1 MNLFDELKHR
11 NVFKVAV
18 AYAVTGWLLAQ
29 IADLVVDAFNLPDR
43 FLQMIIILLVLGF
56 PLALFFAW
64 VFELTPE
71 GVKKARDLPAD
82 MPKDPRSGRILNRV
96 TIVTLLVAVALLGWD
111 KLHGPTGEVDAAVTD
126 KSIAVLPFADF
137 SPGGDQAWFA
147 DGLTE
152 EILNALARTPDLDIA
167 SRTSSFA
174 YRGTTDDIPAIA
186 AQLGVAHILEG
197 SVRRAGDRLR
207 VTAQLIRAADDKHL
221 WSENFD
227 GSSEDSIEIQE
238 RIAFEIASALQT
250 AMDPEELSRMV
261 SAGTRSVEAW
271 ETYLKGLAAFQYG
284 FDSGSRE
291 KVFEAIEL
299 FEQAVEVDP
308 GFTDAYLRLADLW
321 QSQIDPTTTVYA
333 DTDIPLAERRAHYL
347 RAIDGAAKTARTEMM
362 RLEAELRVAG
372 FELRIR
378 DQIAL
383 AKQMTEL
390 EPGQATGWGYLAFL
404 YVMTGE
410 YDQARSAILTAW
422 PLAGVRD
429 EYGKSFL
436 VEFMQRAS
444 VDDVM
449 PLVDALLQEP
459 KLAPGDLYQAHRALL
474 AAGEIE
480 QAAGVAARFLR
491 MAGDSSG
498 QTLVRIRQ
506 ACAEGRVSDADRIY
520 EEAGPGTATRWL
532 YLKTLGRD
540 EEARTFLQPLDT
552 PETLSVLAGYL
563 GYVSFEVRDFPVMWQ
578 ALTAQ
583 DIHRPPARP
592 LRYRCQR

>member
-111 KLHGPTGEVDAAVTD
+111 KLHGPTGEIDTAVTD

-250 AMDPEELSRMV
+250 AMDPDELSRMV

-271 ETYLKGLAAFQYG
+271 ETYLKGLAAYQYG
-284 FDSGSRE
+284 LNSGSKE

-333 DTDIPLAERRAHYL
+333 DADIPLAERRAHYL
-347 RAIDGAAKTARTEMM
+347 RAIDGAAKNARTEMM

-372 FELRIR
+372 FELRVR

-422 PLAGVRD
+422 PLTGVRD

-444 VDDVM
+444 VDGVM
-449 PLVDALLQEP
+449 PLVNDLLKEP

-480 QAAGVAARFLR
+480 QAAGVAAQFLR

-498 QTLVRIRQ
+498 RTLVRIRQ

-563 GYVSFEVRDFPVMWQ
+563 GYVSFEARDFPVMWQ

-583 DIHRPPARP
+583 DVHRPPARP